1 MGFRNFALNCFKLRT
16 FIQSST
22 ANSRH
27 CLPSAVLSLD
37 DDQATQNNSRL
48 NTAICEAALTASG
61 IQISEAESKPD
72 TSYFNIFPGEHY
84 RLLAGLLRNLE
95 PKRCIDIG
103 TYTGMSA
110 RVMLDHTCDSCEIHS
125 FDIIPWQDFDSHL
138 NEKDFEQRHLTQ
150 HLEDLSQK
158 DIFEKHISTIE
169 NSQIIFCD
177 APKDGQF
184 EYGFLRLLQQV
195 KPSEKQRL
203 LILDDI
209 RFLNMLPVWRS
220 IRSPKIDATS
230 FGHWSGTGIV
240 DITSGFELDL
250 ELLGGL

>member
-16 FIQSST
+16 FIQSSI

-37 DDQATQNNSRL
+37 DDQATQNNRKL
-48 NTAICEAALTASG
+48 NTTICAAALTASG
-61 IQISEAESKPD
+61 IQISEAVSKPD

-95 PKRCIDIG
+95 PKLCIDIG
-103 TYTGMSA
+103 THTGMSA
-110 RVMLDHTCDSCEIHS
+110 RTMLDHTSKSCQIHS
-125 FDIIPWQDFDSHL
+125 FDIIHWQEFESHL
-138 NEKDFEQRHLTQ
+138 NEKDFEQGRLTQ
-150 HLEDLSQK
+150 HLEDLSEEV
-158 DIFEKHISTIE
+158 IFTKHISTIE
-169 NSQIIFCD
+169 KSQIIFCD

-184 EYGFLRLLQQV
+184 EYKFLRLLQEV

-220 IRSPKIDATS
+220 IRSPKLDATS

-240 DITSGFELDL
+240 DITSGLELDL

>member
-37 DDQATQNNSRL
+37 DDQATQNNSKL
-48 NTAICEAALTASG
+48 NTTFCAAALTASG
-61 IQISEAESKPD
+61 IKISEAASKPD

-95 PKRCIDIG
+95 QKRCIDIG

-110 RVMLDHTCDSCEIHS
+110 RVMLDSTSDSCEIHS

-158 DIFEKHISTIE
+158 DIFEKHIGTIE
-169 NSQIIFCD
+169 NSEIIFCD

-184 EYGFLRLLQQV
+184 EYRFLRLLQQV
-195 KPSEKQRL
+195 KPRKSK
-203 LILDDI
+203 
-209 RFLNMLPVWRS
+209 
-220 IRSPKIDATS
+220 
-230 FGHWSGTGIV
+230 GY
-240 DITSGFELDL
+240 
-250 ELLGGL
+250 